1 MRAQPPM
8 RAARLL
14 AVALGLAACQASRPA
29 GVPATPPALTHGVAV
44 GEVSDTSAVVW
55 GRCDRAGALHV
66 RLRDGERA
74 EAVAVEATRDYTGR
88 IALAGLP
95 ADAEIAYRAWCS
107 ADGENEDGAEAAVS
121 GRFRTAPPPDAARDL
136 RIAWGGDLG
145 GQNVCRDATR
155 GYPIFPRIT
164 SRAPDLFI
172 ALGDMI
178 YGDDACAATGRYGN
192 AQLPGPP
199 PARDR
204 AGYWAH
210 WRYNRADPGQQALL
224 AAAPM
229 AAVWDD
235 HEIVNDAGPA
245 HDTPPNEPD
254 RHLMPAAL
262 DAFLDYQPLLPPAD
276 DPTRLYRS
284 QRWGKHLELFLLD
297 TRQYRDANGAP
308 DDAGA
313 PKSMLGPAQRR
324 WLEEAIAASTAT
336 WKVIV
341 ASVPLSI
348 PTGSGA
354 RDGFAS
360 GDGTGGFEHE
370 AAELFA
376 VLHARGVQNPL
387 WITTDVHFA
396 TGLLY
401 RPIASDPEWVSR
413 ELITGPLNAGVFPIR
428 ELDPTFRPERL
439 FLYAPPTAESIT
451 SFDDAVHWFSF
462 GMIEVLANGRLSV
475 SVVNGDGQ
483 TIYRTT
489 LLPQPR

>member
-1 MRAQPPM
+1 MTTRPHPVAP
-8 RAARLL
+8 LL
-14 AVALGLAACQASRPA
+14 ALALLLAACRTPRPDAA
-29 GVPATPPALTHGVAV
+29 GGSPALTHGVAI

-55 GRCDRAGALHV
+55 GRCDRAGTFHV
-66 RLRDGERA
+66 SLGDGARVES
-74 EAVAVEATRDYTGR
+74 VAVDGARDFTAR
-88 IALAGLP
+88 IALTNLP
-95 ADAEIAYRAWCS
+95 ANAPQTYRAWCS
-107 ADGENEDGAEAAVS
+107 AGGDNDSGEIGAIA
-121 GRFRTAPPPDAARDL
+121 GHFTTAPPPDAARPL
-136 RIAWGGDLG
+136 RIVWSGDLG

-155 GYPIFPRIT
+155 GYPIFPVIGA
-164 SRAPDLFI
+164 RAPDLFI

-178 YGDDACAATGRYGN
+178 YGDDACEATGRYGN

-224 AAAPM
+224 AAVPM

-235 HEIVNDAGPA
+235 HEIINDAGPA
-245 HDTPPNEPD
+245 HDTPPGEPD

-284 QRWGKHLELFLLD
+284 QRWGKHVELFFLD
-297 TRQYRDANGAP
+297 TRQYRDPNGAA
-308 DDAGA
+308 DDPGA
-313 PKSMLGPAQRR
+313 PKTMLGPAQRR

-360 GDGTGGFEHE
+360 GDTTGGFEHE

-376 VLHARGVQNPL
+376 VLHARGVRNPL
-387 WITTDVHFA
+387 WLTTDVHFA
-396 TGLLY
+396 TGLVY
-401 RPIASDPEWVSR
+401 RPIADDPTWESR
-413 ELITGPLNAGVFPIR
+413 ELITGPLNAGVFPIHA
-428 ELDPTFRPERL
+428 LDPTFRPERL

-451 SFDDAVHWFSF
+451 SFSEAVHWFSF
-462 GMIEVLANGRLSV
+462 GMLEVLANGRLSV
-475 SVVNGDGQ
+475 SIVNGEGQ
-483 TIYRTT
+483 TVYRMA
-489 LLPQPR
+489 LKPERR